1 VKKEGIISEKFG
13 KPIGIYSHATK
24 VTGVNTLLFISGM
37 TARDEKGEIVGKGD
51 IKVQTQK
58 VLENMKAILEQERA
72 TFDNIVK
79 VTVYVTALEGFDQI
93 QEVRAKFFKE
103 PYPSSTLAQVSS
115 LAVEGALIEMEA
127 IAVLE

>member
-58 VLENMKAILEQERA
+58 VFYGLS
-72 TFDNIVK
+72 K
-79 VTVYVTALEGFDQI
+79 VIT
-93 QEVRAKFFKE
+93 
-103 PYPSSTLAQVSS
+103 
-115 LAVEGALIEMEA
+115 
-127 IAVLE
+127 

>member
-1 VKKEGIISEKFG
+1 
-13 KPIGIYSHATK
+13 
-24 VTGVNTLLFISGM
+24 M

-79 VTVYVTALEGFDQI
+79 MTVYVAELKGFNQI

-103 PYPSSTLAQVSS
+103 P
-115 LAVEGALIEMEA
+115 
-127 IAVLE
+127 